1 MDINKILS
9 DLGLDFSDPET
20 KRGAMEAID
29 AILSSREPPMSMPG
43 GAGGGET
50 EVELDPDLLQPS
62 VKHSGNA
69 SDDDI
74 EIEDEEDILSQVKT
88 NDSEDEVEGNSD
100 GSGADGADGDSSSE
114 SSGDSKSSSKSDSQD
129 KDDFDSDDESEDSD
143 DSYEDTS
150 DDDNKTD
157 DKSSSEADDEET
169 DDLDDEDSDSWEAGE
184 DEDDAENSDDSG
196 DFDDESDDSGS
207 TDSDDDDFSDEEDE
221 DPEIESTDNL
231 NDFEDSEDET
241 GESEEDEEDF
251 DDEDFDEDDLLD
263 DTYNDEFEDKEIKT
277 KHDAR
282 KIKRERTVAAGK
294 KALEDAKA
302 RNVSPAKIRE
312 LEKAI
317 AALEEL
323 TEAVKNIK
331 DLSDDEFN
339 QIINRVFDAID
350 DVGDTSLTY
359 SSDED
364 RQIRAQE
371 IKADLANTDT
381 QAELSAEDAAKIRA
395 EHQAVQA
402 REKETAKYQAKA
414 RGSFKGFQDFL
425 NSLYKAIAMQVH
437 TEETR
442 DDTWSAI
449 NRRYSDTGVLKQGQ
463 KIQEL
468 PNKRIPVIDFY
479 FDQSGSWDDNDLK
492 VGEKAVQCLAD
503 LKADG
508 KINLNVYYFSNDVYE
523 NAADARADGGTAG
536 WNEII
541 KNIVSTQATNVIIM
555 TDADMEDWW
564 KGDKALSYTVPG
576 YVWYLWRNGI
586 NAPRLPRDLR
596 GRGGTQQFSFNASDA

>member
-1 MDINKILS
+1 MDINKILN

-20 KRGAMEAID
+20 KRGAMEAIE
-29 AILSSREPPMSMPG
+29 AILSSREPPMNMSS

-62 VKHSGNA
+62 VKHQGDS

-74 EIEDEEDILSQVKT
+74 EVEDEEDILSQVKT
-88 NDSEDEVEGNSD
+88 NDSEEDVEGNSN
-100 GSGADGADGDSSSE
+100 GSGADGAEGDSSSND
-114 SSGDSKSSSKSDSQD
+114 DSDDSESSSKSDSQN
-129 KDDFDSDDESEDSD
+129 KGDSNSNDEFEDGD

-150 DDDNKTD
+150 DANNDTD
-157 DKSSSEADDEET
+157 DKNSAKATDEDDDDFTDEGASNDTETSSSED
-169 DDLDDEDSDSWEAGE
+169 
-184 DEDDAENSDDSG
+184 
-196 DFDDESDDSGS
+196 DFDDEYDDDVSADDYDDGLSDDE
-207 TDSDDDDFSDEEDE
+207 TDTEVEDTDGLDDFEDDDSKANKPEEDDEDEEDE
-221 DPEIESTDNL
+221 
-231 NDFEDSEDET
+231 
-241 GESEEDEEDF
+241 GF
-251 DDEDFDEDDLLD
+251 DKEDFDEDDLLD
-263 DTYNDEFEDKEIKT
+263 DTYNDEFEEKEIKT
-277 KHDAR
+277 KNDAR

-302 RNVSPAKIRE
+302 KNVSPAKIKE

-339 QIINRVFDAID
+339 QMINRVFDAID

-371 IKADLANTDT
+371 IKADLASTDT
-381 QAELSAEDAAKIRA
+381 QTELSAEDAAKIRA
-395 EHQAVQA
+395 DHQAVKA

>member
-29 AILSSREPPMSMPG
+29 AILSSREPPISMPG
-43 GAGGGET
+43 GGGGGGET

-62 VKHSGNA
+62 VKHSGDA
-69 SDDDI
+69 SDDDV
-74 EIEDEEDILSQVKT
+74 EIEDEEDLLSQVKT

-100 GSGADGADGDSSSE
+100 GSGADGADGDSSSD
-114 SSGDSKSSSKSDSQD
+114 SSSDSKSSSKSDNQD
-129 KDDFDSDDESEDSD
+129 KDEFDSDDESEDSD
-143 DSYEDTS
+143 NSYEDTS
-150 DDDNKTD
+150 DDDNKAD
-157 DKSSSEADDEET
+157 DKSSSEAADEET
-169 DDLDDEDSDSWEAGE
+169 DGLDDEDDG
-184 DEDDAENSDDSG
+184 DDAETNDPEG
-196 DFDDESDDSGS
+196 DFDDESDNSGAAGG
-207 TDSDDDDFSDEEDE
+207 DDDDFSDEETDS
-221 DPEIESTDNL
+221 EIEDTDSL
-231 NDFEDSEDET
+231 DDLEDSDSET

-251 DDEDFDEDDLLD
+251 DEDDLLD
-263 DTYNDEFEDKEIKT
+263 DTYSDEFEDKEIKT
-277 KHDAR
+277 KNDAR

-302 RNVSPAKIRE
+302 KNVSPAKIRE

-323 TEAVKNIK
+323 TEAIKNIK

-339 QIINRVFDAID
+339 QMVNRVFDAID

-402 REKETAKYQAKA
+402 REKETAQYQVKA

-468 PNKRIPVIDFY
+468 PNKKIPVIDFY
-479 FDQSGSWDDNDLK
+479 FDQSGSWDDSDIK
-492 VGEKAVQCLAD
+492 VGEKAVAALAD
-503 LKADG
+503 LEAEG
-508 KINLNVYYFSNDVYE
+508 KIKINIYYFANHVHTDASS
-523 NAADARADGGTAG
+523 ARAEGGTRA
-536 WNEII
+536 WNEIV
-541 KNIVSTQATNVIIM
+541 KNIISTQATNVIIM
-555 TDADMEDWW
+555 TDSDMERQ
-564 KGDKALSYTVPG
+564 GISYGALNYTVPG
-576 YVWYLWRNGI
+576 YVWYLWRDGV
-586 NAPRLPRDLR
+586 NAPRLPRDLK
-596 GRGGTQQFSFNASDA
+596 GRGGTQQFAFSVNDI

>member
-1 MDINKILS
+1 
-9 DLGLDFSDPET
+9 
-20 KRGAMEAID
+20 
-29 AILSSREPPMSMPG
+29 MSG
-43 GAGGGET
+43 GAGGVGET
-50 EVELDPDLLQPS
+50 AVELDPDLLQPS
-62 VKHSGNA
+62 VKHPGDA

-100 GSGADGADGDSSSE
+100 GNGAEGSDSDSSSD
-114 SSGDSKSSSKSDSQD
+114 SSSDSESSSKSDNQD
-129 KDDFDSDDESEDSD
+129 KADFDSDDESEDSD
-143 DSYEDTS
+143 DSSEDTS
-150 DDDNKTD
+150 DDDNKAD
-157 DKSSSEADDEET
+157 DKSSSEA
-169 DDLDDEDSDSWEAGE
+169 DDEDSDSWEAGE

-207 TDSDDDDFSDEEDE
+207 TDSDDDDFFDEEDE

-302 RNVSPAKIRE
+302 KNVSPAKIRE

-339 QIINRVFDAID
+339 QMINRVFDAID

-371 IKADLANTDT
+371 IKADLASTDT

-395 EHQAVQA
+395 DHQAVQA
-402 REKETAKYQAKA
+402 REKESAKYQAKA

-523 NAADARADGGTAG
+523 NAADARRDGGTAG

-555 TDADMEDWW
+555 TDSDMEDWW

>member
-62 VKHSGNA
+62 VKHQGDA

-88 NDSEDEVEGNSD
+88 NDSEDEIEGNSD
-100 GSGADGADGDSSSE
+100 GNGAEGADGDSSSE
-114 SSGDSKSSSKSDSQD
+114 SSSDSKSSSKSDSQD

-143 DSYEDTS
+143 DSSEDTS
-150 DDDNKTD
+150 DDDNKAD
-157 DKSSSEADDEET
+157 DKSSSEAADEET
-169 DDLDDEDSDSWEAGE
+169 DGLDAEDDSDEAETNDQEG
-184 DEDDAENSDDSG
+184 G
-196 DFDDESDDSGS
+196 FDDESDDSG
-207 TDSDDDDFSDEEDE
+207 DAGGDNDDFSDEETDS
-221 DPEIESTDNL
+221 EIEDTDSL
-231 NDFEDSEDET
+231 DDFEDGDGET

-251 DDEDFDEDDLLD
+251 DEDDLLD
-263 DTYNDEFEDKEIKT
+263 DTYSDEFEDKEIKT

-302 RNVSPAKIRE
+302 RNVSPAKIKE

-339 QIINRVFDAID
+339 QMVNRVFDAID

-402 REKETAKYQAKA
+402 REKETAKYQVKA

-449 NRRYSDTGVLKQGQ
+449 NRRYSDTGILKQGQ

-479 FDQSGSWDDNDLK
+479 FDQSGSWNDNDLK

-523 NAADARADGGTAG
+523 KAADARADGGTAG

-576 YVWYLWRNGI
+576 YVWYLWRNGK

-596 GRGGTQQFSFNASDA
+596 GRGGTQQFSFSASDA

>member
-29 AILSSREPPMSMPG
+29 AILSSREPPISMPG
-43 GAGGGET
+43 GGGGGGET

-62 VKHSGNA
+62 VKHSGDA

-100 GSGADGADGDSSSE
+100 GSGAMGADGDSSSDSSGD
-114 SSGDSKSSSKSDSQD
+114 SSGDSKSSSKSDGQD
-129 KDDFDSDDESEDSD
+129 SGDSDSDDEFEDND
-143 DSYEDTS
+143 DSYEDMS
-150 DDDNKTD
+150 DDSNKAN
-157 DKSSSEADDEET
+157 DKSSSEADNEET
-169 DDLDDEDSDSWEAGE
+169 DGLDDEDDGDAAETNDPE
-184 DEDDAENSDDSG
+184 DY
-196 DFDDESDDSGS
+196 FDDESDNTG
-207 TDSDDDDFSDEEDE
+207 DDEDE
-221 DPEIESTDNL
+221 DEDSEIESTDNL
-231 NDFEDSEDET
+231 DDFEDSKDET

-251 DDEDFDEDDLLD
+251 DEEDLLD

-302 RNVSPAKIRE
+302 KNVSPAKIRE

-323 TEAVKNIK
+323 TEAIKNIK

-339 QIINRVFDAID
+339 QMINRVFDAID

-479 FDQSGSWDDNDLK
+479 FDQSGSWNDNDLK

-508 KINLNVYYFSNDVYE
+508 KISLNVYYFSNDVYE

>member
-43 GAGGGET
+43 GAGGGGET

-62 VKHSGNA
+62 VKHQGDG

-88 NDSEDEVEGNSD
+88 NDSEDEVDGNS
-100 GSGADGADGDSSSE
+100 GGNGAEGVDGDSSNDDSSNSE
-114 SSGDSKSSSKSDSQD
+114 SSSKSDNQD
-129 KDDFDSDDESEDSD
+129 KDDSDSDDEFEDGE
-143 DSYEDTS
+143 DSYENTS
-150 DDDNKTD
+150 DDGNKAD
-157 DKSSSEADDEET
+157 DKSSSEADDKDGWDNEDDSDETET
-169 DDLDDEDSDSWEAGE
+169 DGSE
-184 DEDDAENSDDSG
+184 G
-196 DFDDESDDSGS
+196 DFDDESDDNVA
-207 TDSDDDDFSDEEDE
+207 TDDYDDDFSDEEADTDIE
-221 DPEIESTDNL
+221 DTDDL
-231 NDFEDSEDET
+231 DDFED
-241 GESEEDEEDF
+241 GESETDEPEED
-251 DDEDFDEDDLLD
+251 DEDFDFDEDDLLD
-263 DTYNDEFEDKEIKT
+263 DNYNDEFEDKEIKT
-277 KHDAR
+277 KNDAR
-282 KIKRERTVAAGK
+282 KIKRERTIAAGK

-302 RNVSPAKIRE
+302 KNVSSAKIKE

-339 QIINRVFDAID
+339 QMINRVFDAID

-371 IKADLANTDT
+371 IKADLASTDT

-395 EHQAVQA
+395 DHQAVKA

-479 FDQSGSWDDNDLK
+479 FDQSGSWNDTDLK

-596 GRGGTQQFSFNASDA
+596 GRGGTQQFSFNAGDA

>member
-29 AILSSREPPMSMPG
+29 AILSSREPPMSMSG
-43 GAGGGET
+43 GAGGGGET

-62 VKHSGNA
+62 VKHSGDA

-100 GSGADGADGDSSSE
+100 GNGAEGSDGDSSSDSSSDSE
-114 SSGDSKSSSKSDSQD
+114 SSNKSDSQD
-129 KDDFDSDDESEDSD
+129 SDDSDSDDEFEDSD

-150 DDDNKTD
+150 NDSNKAN
-157 DKSSSEADDEET
+157 DKSSSEAADEET
-169 DDLDDEDSDSWEAGE
+169 DGLDDEDDSDEAE
-184 DEDDAENSDDSG
+184 TNDPEG
-196 DFDDESDDSGS
+196 DFDDESDDSGAGGG
-207 TDSDDDDFSDEEDE
+207 DDDDFSDEETDS
-221 DPEIESTDNL
+221 EIEDTDNL
-231 NDFEDSEDET
+231 DDFEDSEDET
-241 GESEEDEEDF
+241 SESEEDEEDF
-251 DDEDFDEDDLLD
+251 DEDDLLD
-263 DTYNDEFEDKEIKT
+263 ATYSDEFEDKEIKT

-339 QIINRVFDAID
+339 QMINRVFDAID

>member
-62 VKHSGNA
+62 VKHSGDA

-100 GSGADGADGDSSSE
+100 GNGAEGSDGDSSSD
-114 SSGDSKSSSKSDSQD
+114 SSSDSKSSSKSDNRD
-129 KDDFDSDDESEDSD
+129 EDDFDSDDESEDSD
-143 DSYEDTS
+143 DSYEDAS
-150 DDDNKTD
+150 DDDNKAD
-157 DKSSSEADDEET
+157 DKSSSEAADEET
-169 DDLDDEDSDSWEAGE
+169 DGLDDEDSDSWEADE
-184 DEDDAENSDDSG
+184 DEDDSENSDDSG
-196 DFDDESDDSGS
+196 DFNDESDDSRS
-207 TDSDDDDFSDEEDE
+207 TDSDDDDFSDEETDS
-221 DPEIESTDNL
+221 EIEDTDNL
-231 NDFEDSEDET
+231 DDFEDSEDET

-371 IKADLANTDT
+371 IKADLASTDT

>member
-29 AILSSREPPMSMPG
+29 AILSSREPPISMPG
-43 GAGGGET
+43 GGGGGGET

-62 VKHSGNA
+62 VKHSGDA

-74 EIEDEEDILSQVKT
+74 EIEDEEDILSQIKT

-100 GSGADGADGDSSSE
+100 GSGAVGADGDSSSD
-114 SSGDSKSSSKSDSQD
+114 SSGDSKSSSKSDGQD
-129 KDDFDSDDESEDSD
+129 SDDSDSDDEFEDSE

-150 DDDNKTD
+150 DDSNKAN

-169 DDLDDEDSDSWEAGE
+169 DGLDDEDDG
-184 DEDDAENSDDSG
+184 DDAETNDPEG
-196 DFDDESDDSGS
+196 YFDDESDDTGY
-207 TDSDDDDFSDEEDE
+207 DEDE
-221 DPEIESTDNL
+221 DSEIESTDNL
-231 NDFEDSEDET
+231 DDFEDSKDET

-251 DDEDFDEDDLLD
+251 DEEDLLD

-302 RNVSPAKIRE
+302 KNVSPAKIRE

-323 TEAVKNIK
+323 TEAIKNIK

-339 QIINRVFDAID
+339 QMINRVFDAID

-371 IKADLANTDT
+371 IKADLASTDT

-395 EHQAVQA
+395 DHQAVQA